1 MKEETVK
8 QFVSLRSR
16 GHKSVFFLELEGRDF
31 LVRPLTYS
39 EYGLVLDLED
49 SLDGPVINDTIVRM
63 ASLYIERTTVDTWL
77 EEAMPSS
84 PDSLAEV
91 IIKNSGFQDEEVF
104 IKTLNEKR
112 EAATEFQSII
122 QMYICS
128 VFKVAPNEGL
138 NMTMDEQLD
147 LFAKAEHMLGKP
159 VNVEEMIGGDKEN
172 QGPPVPEGMD
182 SLQFDSPDWDRIN
195 QGDRNIM

>member
-16 GHKSVFFLELEGRDF
+16 GHKSIFFLELEGRDF

-91 IIKNSGFQDEEVF
+91 IIKNSGFQDEEIF
-104 IKTLNEKR
+104 IKTLEEKR
-112 EAATEFQSII
+112 KSATEFQSII

-128 VFKVAPNEGL
+128 VFKVTPNEVL
-138 NMTMDEQLD
+138 NMTMVEQLD

-159 VNVEEMIGGDKEN
+159 VEIGEMISGS
-172 QGPPVPEGMD
+172 QRPTGPPVPDGME
-182 SLQFDSPDWDRIN
+182 SVEFDTPDWNRI
-195 QGDRNIM
+195 QKGDRNIM